1 MNYRCNVPFNLRL
14 TDTIVTQGGS
24 TELCNIFNRLG
35 AAGSIDTYTKMVDIF
50 VSRRE
55 NDGTETKLEK
65 EALNIFSIN
74 NIDILQSAA
83 QVYHSVQDRSC
94 HGTSIQCVQ
103 PRPTSHQNKDT
114 RKLGWIASV
123 EPSAKRSCTTSC
135 GQITIGNANS
145 DTHTHSIFPVT
156 DKSNE
161 ELSQMSPMM
170 GSHLS
175 QQKHSIH

>member
-1 MNYRCNVPFNLRL
+1 MNSRCNVPFNLRL

-24 TELCNIFNRLG
+24 TELCNIFSRLG

-83 QVYHSVQDRSC
+83 QVYHSVR
-94 HGTSIQCVQ
+94 
-103 PRPTSHQNKDT
+103 
-114 RKLGWIASV
+114 IAAV
-123 EPSAKRSCTTSC
+123 M
-135 GQITIGNANS
+135 GQ
-145 DTHTHSIFPVT
+145 V
-156 DKSNE
+156 SNV
-161 ELSQMSPMM
+161 SSP
-170 GSHLS
+170 GQYLTKTKTPESLDE
-175 QQKHSIH
+175 